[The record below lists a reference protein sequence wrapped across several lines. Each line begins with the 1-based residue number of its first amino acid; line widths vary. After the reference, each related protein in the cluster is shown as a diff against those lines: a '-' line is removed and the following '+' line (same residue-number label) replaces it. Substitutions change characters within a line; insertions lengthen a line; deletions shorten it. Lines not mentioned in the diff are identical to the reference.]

1 MNIYWS
7 QNGYRCDSAGSN
19 ILNDEPPRI
28 YYGEQP
34 TWNVT
39 ILTGSGAAADLTGI
53 ASFRAAIDKD
63 LSTSTT
69 PMCRTLSSGISVSGN
84 VISVQLDAHTETFLS
99 AVEGQDAVSAYFE
112 LWGFDSGAAPVFYL
126 RIQIIASAVVDPD
139 GGEPPEVQTGYITEA
154 EARALLATAATVES
168 VAMRA
173 DSTAYSA
180 GDRVIY
186 PGKTGYTLVCTT
198 AGTSA
203 ASAPSFPA
211 SITSGTTTLTDGTA
225 VWTLYDATAPEIGTV
240 VGLVDSIG
248 LVKRSTTYG
257 PGARVVFP
265 GKPGYLLRFETGHIG
280 ITAAAEPSFPSAI
293 VSGTTTLTDG
303 TVVWTIYDA
312 TKQEIATV
320 NGLAEKL
327 VALQLWQ
334 PSTAYAY

>member
-1 MNIYWS
+1 MLNIK
-7 QNGYRCDSAGSN
+7 
-19 ILNDEPPRI
+19 
-28 YYGEQP
+28 
-34 TWNVT
+34 
-39 ILTGSGAAADLTGI
+39 
-53 ASFRAAIDKD
+53 IDKV
-63 LSTSTT
+63 L
-69 PMCRTLSSGISVSGN
+69 G
-84 VISVQLDAHTETFLS
+84 
-99 AVEGQDAVSAYFE
+99 
-112 LWGFDSGAAPVFYL
+112 
-126 RIQIIASAVVDPD
+126 
-139 GGEPPEVQTGYITEA
+139 
-154 EARALLATAATVES
+154 EARES
-168 VAMRA
+168 DLPQNERGNNMQYAV
-173 DSTAYSA
+173 

-186 PGKTGYTLVCTT
+186 PGQAGYILICTT

-211 SITSGTTTLTDGTA
+211 SVTSGTTTLTDGTA